1 MKKVAT
7 QSEYMG
13 CLTFNYAHVYCPNIG
28 TRHPRHFPDKK
39 FTIPVIL
46 GVRRFSDMEGFQVS
60 IVNFFPIVNGFQT
73 CYDLG

>member
-7 QSEYMG
+7 QSEYNG

-28 TRHPRHFPDKK
+28 TPHPRLFPDKK

-46 GVRRFSDMEGFQVS
+46 GVWRFSDMEGFQVS
-60 IVNFFPIVNGFQT
+60 IVNFFPIVNRCQT